1 MQYPTSIFID
11 GLLNVPCFTPAGKP
25 LFGSGFTQRN
35 GRGGFCAG
43 FLSSLEFCPKAVEQA
58 NTASSDRQS
67 RRFIDAASH
76 SDSNLKVRVNPGT
89 SLPNL
94 PPKNAATS
102 FIGEALAERYP
113 SPIMPTDDPSNITF
127 DLSCEA
133 ETQLLGRALGEAA
146 QPGLVVAL
154 VGNLGAGKTRFV
166 QAAAEGLD
174 IPREAVNSP
183 TFVLIH
189 EYEGRLPVYH
199 FDTYRLGDIDEFL
212 ELGADEYMSGDGVCF
227 IEWADRMEEVLPKDR
242 LTITF
247 EITGELTRR
256 VRLAAGGRVSQSVL
270 QSLIDHR
277 RSGSA

>member
-1 MQYPTSIFID
+1 MTTETPSEITIE
-11 GLLNVPCFTPAGKP
+11 LNSETK
-25 LFGSGFTQRN
+25 TQ
-35 GRGGFCAG
+35 
-43 FLSSLEFCPKAVEQA
+43 Q
-58 NTASSDRQS
+58 
-67 RRFIDAASH
+67 
-76 SDSNLKVRVNPGT
+76 
-89 SLPNL
+89 
-94 PPKNAATS
+94 
-102 FIGEALAERYP
+102 
-113 SPIMPTDDPSNITF
+113 
-127 DLSCEA
+127 
-133 ETQLLGRALGEAA
+133 LGRELGAVA

-227 IEWADRMEEVLPKDR
+227 IEWADRMEEVLPRDR
-242 LTITF
+242 LSIAF

-256 VRLAAGGRVSQSVL
+256 VTLASGGRVSQSVL
-270 QSLIDHR
+270 NKLDQHR
-277 RSGSA
+277 SESPL

>member
-1 MQYPTSIFID
+1 MT
-11 GLLNVPCFTPAGKP
+11 K
-25 LFGSGFTQRN
+25 
-35 GRGGFCAG
+35 
-43 FLSSLEFCPKAVEQA
+43 E
-58 NTASSDRQS
+58 TASEITVD
-67 RRFIDAASH
+67 
-76 SDSNLKVRVNPGT
+76 LT
-89 SLPNL
+89 S
-94 PPKNAATS
+94 
-102 FIGEALAERYP
+102 
-113 SPIMPTDDPSNITF
+113 
-127 DLSCEA
+127 EA
-133 ETQLLGRALGEAA
+133 ETQQLGRSLGKAT

-154 VGNLGAGKTRFV
+154 IGNLGAGKTRFV

-270 QSLIDHR
+270 QTVRNHR
-277 RSGSA
+277 RSGPA